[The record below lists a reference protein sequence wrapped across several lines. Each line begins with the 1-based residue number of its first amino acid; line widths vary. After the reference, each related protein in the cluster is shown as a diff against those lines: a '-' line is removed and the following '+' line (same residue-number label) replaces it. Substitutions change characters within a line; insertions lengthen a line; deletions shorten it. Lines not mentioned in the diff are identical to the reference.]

1 MRNYLT
7 FLAVILAVCSYAQRP
22 SKQSRYIEYQ
32 EYQVNKNYS
41 DSLVACRDRLDSMLV
56 AEEALDEA
64 GLADGRF
71 YKLFAPL
78 TFYHSPARKALR
90 LNDMQSGV
98 DEVGDEIDNTLLSVY
113 LERPDLVV
121 NSENRLRK
129 VGGVSNDIIAPIQQ
143 DVELTEQVAPQADQA
158 VEDTPEVD
166 VVVTKPNF
174 WTIKG
179 DYFLQGLQSYISGNW
194 YKGGES
200 NYSVLGSIT
209 MEANYN
215 NKQKVKWDNKLEMK
229 LGFLTS
235 KSDSVHSLKTSD
247 DLLRLTSK
255 LGLQAANKW
264 YYTLQLLAYTQ
275 FWRGYKSND
284 RHVYSDFMSP
294 FNLNIS
300 LGMDYNVEAWKKKLT
315 GTIHIAPFAYNF
327 KYVDRRRFYDSDT
340 WFPTRFGIDTDKH
353 TLHDFGSQF
362 TIDLKWAIADNITYQ
377 TRMYGFTTY
386 KRVEWEWENTFTFN
400 FNKYISTKLFIYP
413 RFDDSTV
420 RDDHHGYFQFKE
432 FLSIG
437 FSYAF

>member
-1 MRNYLT
+1 MALALQVQAQPRSTASRN
-7 FLAVILAVCSYAQRP
+7 
-22 SKQSRYIEYQ
+22 IEYQ

-41 DSLVACRDRLDSMLV
+41 DSLVAFKEKLDSMQM
-56 AEEALDEA
+56 AEEALEDL

-90 LNDMQSGV
+90 MVSHSEGTDPVS
-98 DEVGDEIDNTLLSVY
+98 DEIDNTLLSVY
-113 LERPDLVV
+113 LNRPDLVL
-121 NSENRLRK
+121 NSENRLNK
-129 VGGVSNDIIAPIQQ
+129 VGGLNHDFSAPIQQ
-143 DVELTEQVAPQADQA
+143 DVALVEKVDPVTVEQVEDPP
-158 VEDTPEVD
+158 VEVL
-166 VVVTKPNF
+166 VTKPNF
-174 WTIKG
+174 WTFKG

-200 NYSVLGSIT
+200 NYSILGSIT

-255 LGLQAANKW
+255 LGLQATKKW

-275 FWRGYKSND
+275 FWRGFKSND
-284 RHVYSDFMSP
+284 RHVYSDIMSP

-315 GTIHIAPFAYNF
+315 GTIHLAPFAYNF
-327 KYVDRRRFYDSDT
+327 KYVDRN
-340 WFPTRFGIDTDKH
+340 WFGDKENFTTRYGLDLGKH

-362 TIDLKWAIADNITYQ
+362 TIDLKWAIAENISYQ
-377 TRMYGFTTY
+377 TRMYGFTTF

-413 RFDDSTV
+413 RFDDSTM

-432 FLSIG
+432 FMSLG
-437 FSYAF
+437 FSYSF

>member
-1 MRNYLT
+1 MRKL
-7 FLAVILAVCSYAQRP
+7 FALLLMALALQVQAQPR
-22 SKQSRYIEYQ
+22 STASRNIEYQ

-41 DSLVACRDRLDSMLV
+41 DSLVAFKEKLDSMQM
-56 AEEALDEA
+56 AEEALEDL

-90 LNDMQSGV
+90 MVSHSEGTDPVS
-98 DEVGDEIDNTLLSVY
+98 DEIDNTLLSVY
-113 LERPDLVV
+113 LNRPDLVL
-121 NSENRLRK
+121 NSENRLNK
-129 VGGVSNDIIAPIQQ
+129 VGGLNHDFSAPIQQ
-143 DVELTEQVAPQADQA
+143 DVALVEKVDPMTVEQVEDPP
-158 VEDTPEVD
+158 VEVL
-166 VVVTKPNF
+166 VTKPNF
-174 WTIKG
+174 WTFKG

-200 NYSVLGSIT
+200 NYSILGSIT

-215 NKQKVKWDNKLEMK
+215 NKQKVKRDNKLEMK

-255 LGLQAANKW
+255 LGLQATKKW

-275 FWRGYKSND
+275 FWRGFKSND
-284 RHVYSDFMSP
+284 RHVYSDIMSP

-315 GTIHIAPFAYNF
+315 GTIHLAPFAYNF
-327 KYVDRRRFYDSDT
+327 KYVDRN
-340 WFPTRFGIDTDKH
+340 WFGDKENFTTRYGLDLGKH

-362 TIDLKWAIADNITYQ
+362 TIDLKWAIAENISYQ
-377 TRMYGFTTY
+377 TRMYGFTTF

-413 RFDDSTV
+413 RFDDSTM

-432 FLSIG
+432 FMSLG
-437 FSYAF
+437 FSYSF

>member
-1 MRNYLT
+1 MALALQVQAQPRSTASRN
-7 FLAVILAVCSYAQRP
+7 
-22 SKQSRYIEYQ
+22 IEYQ

-41 DSLVACRDRLDSMLV
+41 DSLVAFKEKLDSMQM
-56 AEEALDEA
+56 AEEALEDL

-90 LNDMQSGV
+90 LVSHSEGTDPVS
-98 DEVGDEIDNTLLSVY
+98 DEIDNTLLSVY
-113 LERPDLVV
+113 LNRPDLVL
-121 NSENRLRK
+121 NSENRLNK
-129 VGGVSNDIIAPIQQ
+129 VGGLNHDFSAPIQQ
-143 DVELTEQVAPQADQA
+143 DVALVEKVDPVTVEQVEDPP
-158 VEDTPEVD
+158 VEVL
-166 VVVTKPNF
+166 VTKPNF
-174 WTIKG
+174 WTFKG

-200 NYSVLGSIT
+200 NYSILGSIT

-255 LGLQAANKW
+255 LGLQATKKW

-275 FWRGYKSND
+275 FWRGFKSND
-284 RHVYSDFMSP
+284 RHVYSDIMSP

-315 GTIHIAPFAYNF
+315 GTIHLAPFAYNF
-327 KYVDRRRFYDSDT
+327 KYVDRN
-340 WFPTRFGIDTDKH
+340 WFGDKENFTTRYGLDLGKH

-362 TIDLKWAIADNITYQ
+362 TIDLKWAIAENITYQ
-377 TRMYGFTTY
+377 TRMYGFTTF

-413 RFDDSTV
+413 RFDDSTM

-432 FLSIG
+432 FMSLG
-437 FSYAF
+437 FSYSF

>member
-1 MRNYLT
+1 MRKL
-7 FLAVILAVCSYAQRP
+7 FALLLMALELQVQAQPR
-22 SKQSRYIEYQ
+22 STASRNIEYQ

-41 DSLVACRDRLDSMLV
+41 DSLVAFKEKLDSMQM
-56 AEEALDEA
+56 AEEALEDL

-90 LNDMQSGV
+90 MVSHSEGTDPVS
-98 DEVGDEIDNTLLSVY
+98 DEIDNTLLSVY
-113 LERPDLVV
+113 LNRPDLVL
-121 NSENRLRK
+121 NSENRLNK
-129 VGGVSNDIIAPIQQ
+129 VGGLNHDFSAPIQQ
-143 DVELTEQVAPQADQA
+143 DVALVEKVDPVTVEQVEDPP
-158 VEDTPEVD
+158 VEVL
-166 VVVTKPNF
+166 VTKPNF
-174 WTIKG
+174 WTFKG

-200 NYSVLGSIT
+200 NYSILGSIT

-215 NKQKVKWDNKLEMK
+215 NKQKVKRDNKLEMK

-255 LGLQAANKW
+255 LGLQATKKW

-275 FWRGYKSND
+275 FWRGFKSND
-284 RHVYSDFMSP
+284 RHVYSDIMSP

-315 GTIHIAPFAYNF
+315 GTIHLAPFAYNF
-327 KYVDRRRFYDSDT
+327 KYVDRN
-340 WFPTRFGIDTDKH
+340 WFGDKENFTTRYGLDLGKH

-362 TIDLKWAIADNITYQ
+362 TIDLKWAIAENISYQ
-377 TRMYGFTTY
+377 TRMYGFTTF

-413 RFDDSTV
+413 RFDDSTM

-432 FLSIG
+432 FMSLG
-437 FSYAF
+437 FSYSF

>member
-1 MRNYLT
+1 MALALQVQAQPRSTASRN
-7 FLAVILAVCSYAQRP
+7 
-22 SKQSRYIEYQ
+22 IEYQ

-41 DSLVACRDRLDSMLV
+41 DSLVAFKEKLDSMQM
-56 AEEALDEA
+56 AEEALEDL

-90 LNDMQSGV
+90 MVSHSEGTDPVS
-98 DEVGDEIDNTLLSVY
+98 DEIDNTLLSVY
-113 LERPDLVV
+113 LNRPDLVL
-121 NSENRLRK
+121 NSENRLNK
-129 VGGVSNDIIAPIQQ
+129 VGGLNHDFSAPIQQ
-143 DVELTEQVAPQADQA
+143 DVALVEKVDPVTVEQVEDPP
-158 VEDTPEVD
+158 VEVL
-166 VVVTKPNF
+166 VTKPNF
-174 WTIKG
+174 WTFKG

-200 NYSVLGSIT
+200 NYSILGSIT

-215 NKQKVKWDNKLEMK
+215 NKQKVKWGNKLEMK

-255 LGLQAANKW
+255 LGLQATKKW

-275 FWRGYKSND
+275 FWRGFKSND
-284 RHVYSDFMSP
+284 RHVYSDIMSP

-315 GTIHIAPFAYNF
+315 GTIHLAPFAYNF
-327 KYVDRRRFYDSDT
+327 KYVDRN
-340 WFPTRFGIDTDKH
+340 WFGDKENFTTRYGLDLGKH

-362 TIDLKWAIADNITYQ
+362 TIDLKWAIAENITYQ
-377 TRMYGFTTY
+377 TRMYGFTTF

-413 RFDDSTV
+413 RFDDSTM

-432 FLSIG
+432 FMSLG
-437 FSYAF
+437 FSYSF

>member
-1 MRNYLT
+1 MALALQVQAQPRSTASRN
-7 FLAVILAVCSYAQRP
+7 
-22 SKQSRYIEYQ
+22 IEYQ

-41 DSLVACRDRLDSMLV
+41 DSLVAFKEKLDSMQM
-56 AEEALDEA
+56 AEEALEDL

-90 LNDMQSGV
+90 MVSHSEGTDPVS
-98 DEVGDEIDNTLLSVY
+98 DEIDNTLLSVY
-113 LERPDLVV
+113 LNRPDLVL
-121 NSENRLRK
+121 NSENRLNK
-129 VGGVSNDIIAPIQQ
+129 VGGLNHDFSAPIQQ
-143 DVELTEQVAPQADQA
+143 DVALVEKVDPVTVEQVEDPP
-158 VEDTPEVD
+158 VEVL
-166 VVVTKPNF
+166 VTKPNF
-174 WTIKG
+174 WTFKG

-200 NYSVLGSIT
+200 NYSILGSIT

-255 LGLQAANKW
+255 LGLQATKKW

-275 FWRGYKSND
+275 FWRGFKSND
-284 RHVYSDFMSP
+284 RHVYSDIMSP

-315 GTIHIAPFAYNF
+315 GTIHLAPFAYNF
-327 KYVDRRRFYDSDT
+327 KYVDRN
-340 WFPTRFGIDTDKH
+340 WFGDKENFTTRYGLDLGKH

-362 TIDLKWAIADNITYQ
+362 TIDLKWAIAENITYQ
-377 TRMYGFTTY
+377 TRMYGFTTF

-413 RFDDSTV
+413 RFDDSTM

-432 FLSIG
+432 FMSLG
-437 FSYAF
+437 FSYSF

>member
-1 MRNYLT
+1 MALALQVQAQPRSTASRN
-7 FLAVILAVCSYAQRP
+7 
-22 SKQSRYIEYQ
+22 IEYQ

-41 DSLVACRDRLDSMLV
+41 DSLVAFKEKLDSMQM
-56 AEEALDEA
+56 AEEALEDL

-90 LNDMQSGV
+90 MVSHSEGTDPVS
-98 DEVGDEIDNTLLSVY
+98 DEIDNTLLSVY
-113 LERPDLVV
+113 LNRPDLVL
-121 NSENRLRK
+121 NSENRLNK
-129 VGGVSNDIIAPIQQ
+129 VGGLNHDFSAPIQQ
-143 DVELTEQVAPQADQA
+143 DVALVEKVDPVTVEQVEDPP
-158 VEDTPEVD
+158 VEVL
-166 VVVTKPNF
+166 VTKPNF
-174 WTIKG
+174 WTFKG

-200 NYSVLGSIT
+200 NYSILGSIT

-255 LGLQAANKW
+255 LGLQATKKW

-275 FWRGYKSND
+275 FWRGFKSND
-284 RHVYSDFMSP
+284 RHVYSDIMSP

-315 GTIHIAPFAYNF
+315 GTIHLAPFAYNF
-327 KYVDRRRFYDSDT
+327 KYVDRN
-340 WFPTRFGIDTDKH
+340 WFGDVENFTTRYGLDLGKH

-362 TIDLKWAIADNITYQ
+362 TIDLKWAIAENISYQ
-377 TRMYGFTTY
+377 TRMYGFTTF

-413 RFDDSTV
+413 RFDDSTM

-432 FLSIG
+432 FMSLG
-437 FSYAF
+437 FSYSF

>member
-1 MRNYLT
+1 MRKL
-7 FLAVILAVCSYAQRP
+7 FALLLMALALQVQAQPR
-22 SKQSRYIEYQ
+22 STASRNIEYQ

-41 DSLVACRDRLDSMLV
+41 DSLVAFKEKLDSMQM
-56 AEEALDEA
+56 AEEALEDL

-90 LNDMQSGV
+90 MVSHSEGTDPVS
-98 DEVGDEIDNTLLSVY
+98 DEIDNTLLSVY
-113 LERPDLVV
+113 LNRPDLVL
-121 NSENRLRK
+121 NSENRLNK
-129 VGGVSNDIIAPIQQ
+129 VGGLNHDFSAPIQQ
-143 DVELTEQVAPQADQA
+143 DVALVEKVDPVTVEQVEDPP
-158 VEDTPEVD
+158 VEVL
-166 VVVTKPNF
+166 VTKPNF
-174 WTIKG
+174 WTFKG

-200 NYSVLGSIT
+200 NYSILGSIT

-255 LGLQAANKW
+255 LGLQATKKW

-275 FWRGYKSND
+275 FWRGFKSND
-284 RHVYSDFMSP
+284 RHVYSDIMSP

-315 GTIHIAPFAYNF
+315 GTIHLAPFAYNF
-327 KYVDRRRFYDSDT
+327 KYVDRN
-340 WFPTRFGIDTDKH
+340 WFGDKENFTTRYGLDLGKH

-362 TIDLKWAIADNITYQ
+362 TIDLKWAIAENITYQ
-377 TRMYGFTTY
+377 TRMYGFTTF

-413 RFDDSTV
+413 RFDDSTM

-432 FLSIG
+432 FMSLG
-437 FSYAF
+437 FSYSF

>member
-1 MRNYLT
+1 MRKL
-7 FLAVILAVCSYAQRP
+7 FALLLMALALQVQAQPR
-22 SKQSRYIEYQ
+22 STASRNIEYQ

-41 DSLVACRDRLDSMLV
+41 DSLVAFKEKLDSMQM
-56 AEEALDEA
+56 AEEALEDL

-90 LNDMQSGV
+90 MVSHSEGTDPVS
-98 DEVGDEIDNTLLSVY
+98 DEIDNTLLSVY
-113 LERPDLVV
+113 LNRPDLVL
-121 NSENRLRK
+121 NSENRLNK
-129 VGGVSNDIIAPIQQ
+129 VGGLNHDFSAPIQQ
-143 DVELTEQVAPQADQA
+143 DVALVEKVDPVTVEQVEDPP
-158 VEDTPEVD
+158 VEVL
-166 VVVTKPNF
+166 VTKPNF
-174 WTIKG
+174 WTFKG

-200 NYSVLGSIT
+200 NYSILGSIT

-255 LGLQAANKW
+255 LGLQATKKW

-275 FWRGYKSND
+275 FWRGFKSND
-284 RHVYSDFMSP
+284 RHVYSDIMSP

-315 GTIHIAPFAYNF
+315 GTIHLAPFAYNF
-327 KYVDRRRFYDSDT
+327 KYVDRN
-340 WFPTRFGIDTDKH
+340 WFGDKENFTTRYGLDLGKH

-362 TIDLKWAIADNITYQ
+362 TIDLKWAIAENISYQ
-377 TRMYGFTTY
+377 TRMYGFTTF

-413 RFDDSTV
+413 RFDDSTM

-432 FLSIG
+432 FMSLG
-437 FSYAF
+437 FSYSF

>member
-1 MRNYLT
+1 MRKL
-7 FLAVILAVCSYAQRP
+7 FALLLMALALQVQAQPR
-22 SKQSRYIEYQ
+22 STASRNIEYQ

-41 DSLVACRDRLDSMLV
+41 DSLVAFKEKLDSMQM
-56 AEEALDEA
+56 AEEALEDL

-90 LNDMQSGV
+90 MISHSEGTDPVS
-98 DEVGDEIDNTLLSVY
+98 DEIDNTLLSVY
-113 LERPDLVV
+113 LNRPDLVL
-121 NSENRLRK
+121 NSENRLNK
-129 VGGVSNDIIAPIQQ
+129 VGGLNHDFSAPIQQ
-143 DVELTEQVAPQADQA
+143 DVALVEKVDPVTVEQVEDPP
-158 VEDTPEVD
+158 VEVL
-166 VVVTKPNF
+166 VTKPNF
-174 WTIKG
+174 WTFKG

-200 NYSVLGSIT
+200 NYSILGSIT

-255 LGLQAANKW
+255 LGLQATKKW

-275 FWRGYKSND
+275 FWRGFKSND
-284 RHVYSDFMSP
+284 RHVYSDIMSP

-315 GTIHIAPFAYNF
+315 GTIHLAPFAYNF
-327 KYVDRRRFYDSDT
+327 KYVDRN
-340 WFPTRFGIDTDKH
+340 WFGDKENFTTRYGLDLGKH

-362 TIDLKWAIADNITYQ
+362 TIDLKWAIAENITYQ
-377 TRMYGFTTY
+377 TRMYGFTTF

-413 RFDDSTV
+413 RFDDSTM

-432 FLSIG
+432 FMSLG
-437 FSYAF
+437 FSYSF